1 MLAPRAQQGRPFVTI
16 RRCAEMARFRRADG
30 RFAWRTA
37 AYHLGVPVASV
48 RLVLQLDW
56 MTPDALARLAL
67 IPLALVAAPASA
79 AEPGVDD
86 FASLLSEPVYGSSRL
101 AGASKYDQD
110 LGDAPSLVYVRTAG
124 EIRAQGYRT
133 LADVLESI
141 PGVHLRHD
149 RAYTYVGV
157 RGVNPP
163 GDYSARL
170 LVLIDGVRVNEAIY
184 DSATLGREFPL
195 DIGLIERVEFI
206 PGPGSAL
213 YGSNA
218 VLGVVNVITRAPSQR
233 PGLNAAI
240 EGSGGGR
247 GKFALTWGG
256 DAGPV
261 RLLVGAAVERS
272 DGRDLYF
279 PEFDAPQ
286 TNDGWAVGQDGERI
300 DKLHL
305 KARWSDWTFAAQL
318 SDREKRDPTGSYGTI
333 FNTRSDSS
341 DRYALANLT
350 YGRALGPQRELH
362 GRIGVARYLYAGYGR
377 YDQEGLVVPSV
388 TRSEAEWIAG
398 ELRHVWSG
406 WTGHRVLVGLEFQ
419 DNRQQAISSAD
430 LEPAPYVYSDL
441 RLQSTRYSLFVN
453 DEWQPAPDWRL
464 NLGLRVDRRLD
475 GEVTTTPRAALSW
488 TPVPQWTLKL
498 VRGSAFREPNISE
511 TRYTDGLQL
520 PNTLLRVESLTS
532 TEVAALWRP
541 RPEVELS
548 VALHDLRIEDLIT
561 LVGLPDGSQQYQNLG
576 AVRSRGVQA
585 EATWEPGAGVQW
597 RASWSRQQARDA
609 DGAPLSDAPLSLF
622 KMAVTAPLPWA
633 GTRIGANLE
642 RVGTRRTLA
651 GAELPPYAQLNLQL
665 NHAPPGQR
673 WSLGLGVVNLTN
685 RQYADPAGPEH
696 LQDTLAQDGREF
708 VVRAGWSF

>member
-1 MLAPRAQQGRPFVTI
+1 MTLLAR
-16 RRCAEMARFRRADG
+16 
-30 RFAWRTA
+30 
-37 AYHLGVPVASV
+37 
-48 RLVLQLDW
+48 
-56 MTPDALARLAL
+56 ARLAL
-67 IPLALVAAPASA
+67 TLLALLAAARPAAA
-79 AEPGVDD
+79 AEPTVDEL
-86 FASLLSEPVYGSSRL
+86 ATVLAEPVYGSSRQ

-110 LGDAPSLVYVRTAG
+110 LAEAPSLVYVRTAG

-133 LADVLESI
+133 LAEVLESL
-141 PGVHLRHD
+141 PGVHLRRD

-218 VLGVVNVITRAPSQR
+218 VLGVVNVITRTPSQL
-233 PGLNAAI
+233 PGLNAAL

-247 GKFALTWGG
+247 GKLTLTWGG
-256 DAGPV
+256 DAGPA
-261 RLLVGAAVERS
+261 RILLGAAVERS

-286 TNDGWAVGQDGERI
+286 TNDGWAVGQDGERNG
-300 DKLHL
+300 KLYV

-318 SDREKRDPTGSYGTI
+318 SDRDKRDPTGSYGTI
-333 FNTRSDSS
+333 FNTRSDTA
-341 DRYALANLT
+341 DRYALANLSYSRA
-350 YGRALGPQRELH
+350 YGPDREVY
-362 GRIGVARYLYAGYGR
+362 GRIGLAHYRYTGYGY
-377 YDQEGLVVPSV
+377 YDQGGLVVPAE
-388 TRSEAEWIAG
+388 TRSEADWIAG

-419 DNRQQAISSAD
+419 DNRKQALSSAD
-430 LEPAPYVYSDL
+430 LEPAPQVYSDL
-441 RLQSTRYSLFVN
+441 TLQSRRYSLYVN

-464 NLGLRVDRRLD
+464 NLGVRADRRLD
-475 GEVTTTPRAALSW
+475 GQVTTTPRAALSW
-488 TPVPQWTLKL
+488 TPAPPWTLKL
-498 VRGSAFREPNISE
+498 VRGSAFREPNVSE

-532 TEVAALWRP
+532 TEAAALWRP
-541 RPEVELS
+541 RSDLELS
-548 VALHDLRIEDLIT
+548 VALHDLRIDDLIT
-561 LVGLPDGSQQYQNLG
+561 LVTLPDGSQQYQNQG
-576 AVRSRGVQA
+576 AVRSRGLQA

-609 DGAPLSDAPLSLF
+609 DGTALSDAPLSLF
-622 KMAVTAPLPWA
+622 KMAVTAPLPWP
-633 GTRIGANLE
+633 GTRIGANLQ
-642 RVGTRRTLA
+642 RVGTRRTLG
-651 GAELPPYAQLNLQL
+651 GAELAPHAQLNLQI
-665 NHAPPGQR
+665 NHAPPGQA
-673 WSLGLGVVNLTN
+673 WSLGLGIVNLTN
-685 RQYADPAGPEH
+685 RPYADPAGPEH
-696 LQDTLAQDGREF
+696 PQDTLAQDGREF
-708 VVRAGWSF
+708 VVRAGWAF